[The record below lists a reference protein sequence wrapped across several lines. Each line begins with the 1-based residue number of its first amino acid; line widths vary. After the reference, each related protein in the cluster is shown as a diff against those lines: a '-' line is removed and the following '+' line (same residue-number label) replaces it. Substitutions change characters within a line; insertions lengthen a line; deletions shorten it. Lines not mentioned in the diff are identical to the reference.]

1 MNRRSRNIIAAER
14 VQILQWNILRE
25 LAIDQNIAE
34 KQAKL
39 ATKIITHSRIKTPYS
54 LRQLFCRNCKQF
66 IIPGKT
72 SRIRIG
78 GSRMKAIRITCLKCL
93 HVYRKKIERV

>member
-1 MNRRSRNIIAAER
+1 MIAAER
-14 VQILQWNILRE
+14 VQILQQNMLRE
-25 LAIDQNIAE
+25 IGIDHDIAE

-39 ATKIITHSRIKTPYS
+39 AIKIITHNRIKTPYS

-72 SRIRIG
+72 SRLRIG
-78 GSRMKAIRITCLKCL
+78 GSHLKAVRITCLKCS
-93 HVYRKKIERV
+93 HVYRKKI